1 MKKYTETTNSTGDL
15 VVIQE
20 NEDGTIWSFMADPS
34 NTQYQIYLRWLENP
48 EAALSTPIV
57 VEHLTE
63 NPTED
68 VE

>member
-63 NPTED
+63 IVSE
-68 VE
+68 